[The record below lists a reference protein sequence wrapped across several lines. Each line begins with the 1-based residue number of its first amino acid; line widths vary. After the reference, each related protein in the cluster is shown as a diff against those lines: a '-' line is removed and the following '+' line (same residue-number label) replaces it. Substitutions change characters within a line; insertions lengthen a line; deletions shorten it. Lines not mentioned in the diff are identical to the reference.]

1 LFTVLHRASEAPVD
15 SQLTAETLPW
25 RPDFSRRALINA
37 IPLALVCL
45 LPIILYLP
53 FLSAPFE
60 RDEGTYATVA
70 QGILDGQVPY
80 RDLFDNKPPLVYG
93 WYALSFLLFGEGVE
107 APRIVAALMLSVT
120 TLALFAQ
127 ARLMF
132 SRGLAYIAAAF
143 FSISTGVPFLALH
156 ANTEAY
162 MLLPLV
168 TSVVAFTVGM
178 SSNRLPWFLAAGL
191 LGALAIGTKQVA
203 VWNFAALAIVALI
216 WRWRSGAEGFE
227 RLTPLAS
234 LLAGA
239 FLGLAIIAIPFMMMG
254 ALDELVYANVSY
266 NWLYASFLS
275 WGERLV
281 DFGSGTTYVFL
292 AAAPLLAGAV
302 FGLLTL
308 LRRRKR
314 ASDYLIIGWAVASAI
329 GVASG
334 GRFFP
339 HYFLHLA
346 PALALLTAVTLYD
359 VLGGARR
366 LPLAPPALL
375 FGGLLVMV
383 SVTTNAV
390 MYLAPEPAERR
401 VADTVFYQKEWE
413 EASKALG
420 LYIQERTSPGETIFN
435 FGREPQIYF
444 YADRRPAAQ
453 FFYDWAYQY
462 DETTLHKTVDVLRLK
477 RPAYIIDS
485 VKPPLFPAGPRPA
498 ALKALLDADYE
509 YVGSLYFADIYKL
522 KKDSLWQPSE
532 FKPFMP

>member
-1 LFTVLHRASEAPVD
+1 MG
-15 SQLTAETLPW
+15 
-25 RPDFSRRALINA
+25 
-37 IPLALVCL
+37 
-45 LPIILYLP
+45 
-53 FLSAPFE
+53 APFE

-120 TLALFAQ
+120 TLAVFAQ

-132 SRGLAYIAAAF
+132 SRAHAYIAAGF
-143 FSISTGVPFLALH
+143 FAVSTGVPFLALH

-168 TSVVAFTVGM
+168 TSVVAFTVGL
-178 SSNRLPWFLAAGL
+178 SSRRLVWFAAAGL

-203 VWNFAALAIVALI
+203 IWNFAALASVAIV
-216 WRWRSGAEGFE
+216 WPWRSHAVGLE
-227 RLTPLAS
+227 RFTPVAS
-234 LLAGA
+234 LFAGA
-239 FLGLAIIAIPFMMMG
+239 ISGIALIAIPFLFMG
-254 ALDELVYANVSY
+254 ALDELFYANVSY
-266 NWLYASFLS
+266 NWLYVGFLT

-281 DFGSGTTYVFL
+281 DFGSGTAYVFF

-302 FGLLTL
+302 FGLLKV
-308 LRRRKR
+308 LRRSKR
-314 ASDYLIIGWAVASAI
+314 ASDYLIIGWAIASAI

-346 PALALLTAVTLYD
+346 PAMALLAAVTLYD
-359 VLGGARR
+359 TFRNTNGVPVAR
-366 LPLAPPALL
+366 PALA
-375 FGGLLVMV
+375 FGAVLVFV
-383 SVTTNAV
+383 ALSTNAV
-390 MYLAPEPAERR
+390 MYFAPKPAERR
-401 VADTVFYQKEWE
+401 VAETVLYQKEWE
-413 EASKALG
+413 EASRALG
-420 LYIQERTSPGETIFN
+420 AYIRERTSSDETIFN

-453 FFYDWAYQY
+453 YFYDWAYQY
-462 DETTLHKTVDVLRLK
+462 DDVTLQKTVEVLSLK

-485 VKPPLFPAGPRPA
+485 VQPPLFPPGPRPA
-498 ALKALLDADYE
+498 ALKALLDEDYE
-509 YVGSLYFADIYKL
+509 YVGSLYFADIYRL
-522 KKDSLWQPSE
+522 KKDSIWEPSE
-532 FKPFMP
+532 LQPFVP